1 MGGNR
6 ERDDEGRLGTT
17 GQGAL
22 HAPILP
28 QREKPTILMGGTPE
42 EVEGRLQGEGWAPP
56 TQADCS
62 PPPGPGGRALPTRS
76 CLLQSALRNLPAQ
89 SRVPAQPQQLRPG
102 APTHSPASWARPGP
116 APLPPGS
123 WLTHPVPGD
132 PGPEIPAIPRD
143 RVISAPHLRL
153 GVSSEPVEHTHG
165 SVPKAACG
173 RERCG
178 GHPIRIVQ
186 TFLEVRR
193 GSQLLRLFWSL
204 VSLSWPIPRAKDDLT
219 SCQFLESE

>member
-6 ERDDEGRLGTT
+6 ERDDEGCRGTT

-22 HAPILP
+22 HALILP

-42 EVEGRLQGEGWAPP
+42 EVEGRLQGEGRAPP

-102 APTHSPASWARPGP
+102 APVPAALLPGP
-116 APLPPGS
+116 AP
-123 WLTHPVPGD
+123 
-132 PGPEIPAIPRD
+132 GP
-143 RVISAPHLRL
+143 APHHLVAGSLTRCPVTQALRSL
-153 GVSSEPVEHTHG
+153 IFPETASLAPHTFAWVFPPSPWSTHMGLSRKQLAAGNGAGVTPSGSSRH
-165 SVPKAACG
+165 
-173 RERCG
+173 
-178 GHPIRIVQ
+178 
-186 TFLEVRR
+186 F
-193 GSQLLRLFWSL
+193 
-204 VSLSWPIPRAKDDLT
+204 
-219 SCQFLESE
+219 